1 MTGNIVQLPNPRS
14 RTPAVLALV
23 LAVAGLALSTVVT
36 IALASLIETEDLYTP
51 AIGVLQQIVFFV
63 GVAAVAASVVLAGI
77 ALLNPRF
84 GGRAA
89 GVAALVIVSL
99 GVAAALG
106 IAVVGV
112 ATSAG

>member
-1 MTGNIVQLPNPRS
+1 MTDNLVAFPDSRS

-23 LAVAGLALSTVVT
+23 LAVVGLALSTVVT
-36 IALASLIETEDLYTP
+36 LALASFIETQDMYTP
-51 AIGVLQQIVFFV
+51 AVGVVQQLVFFG

-106 IAVVGV
+106 IAVAGV
-112 ATSAG
+112 ATTAG